1 VRRTQQFW
9 LFVCLASFFFSFFFL
24 FLCVL
29 SNSRGRGQREREEGR
44 EERGERVGSIFNYY
58 SEVRKES

>member
-1 VRRTQQFW
+1 
-9 LFVCLASFFFSFFFL
+9 
-24 FLCVL
+24 LCVL